1 MIGMDFAGP
10 VKYRDK
16 RKEENKAYVVLY
28 SCSLTRSVFGV
39 TAHCGDYRVQ
49 ETVNCQMFV
58 AAAKWLRK
66 VQKDERFHSFVSDQS
81 IMAIQSQP
89 STLVG
94 QAIRAT
100 DRVNYVSILQDSWSR
115 TA

>member
-1 MIGMDFAGP
+1 MIGVDFAGP
-10 VKYRDK
+10 LKYRDK
-16 RKEENKAYVVLY
+16 RKEEKKAYVVLY

-49 ETVNCQMFV
+49 ETVNCQTFV

-89 STLVG
+89 STLIG

-100 DRVNYVSILQDSWSR
+100 D
-115 TA
+115 